1 MSTAACC
8 DGGGDASGGTM
19 SCDATAVDAQSLVH
33 AAYEAVA
40 QKSASC
46 CVTSVSNRASIG
58 YDDADRAYVGDAD
71 LGVGCGT
78 PVKFARLMRGEC
90 VVDLGC
96 GAGVDVF
103 LASRAVGTDGGR
115 VVGVDMTN
123 DMLKQARL
131 KAKELNLR
139 VPEDVDFKLGTLDAL
154 PVDNA
159 IMDVVLSNCVI
170 NLCDDKRAAFEEAYR
185 VLKPNG
191 RIAIA
196 DVVNRGKALP
206 KCMQTAEALVC

>member
-1 MSTAACC
+1 
-8 DGGGDASGGTM
+8 
-19 SCDATAVDAQSLVH
+19 VH

-46 CVTSVSNRASIG
+46 CVTTVSDRASIG
-58 YDDADRAYVGDAD
+58 YDEADRAYVGDAD

-78 PVKFARLMRGEC
+78 PVTFARLVRGER

-103 LASRAVGTDGGR
+103 LAHKAVGTEGR

-123 DMLKQARL
+123 EMLAKARL
-131 KAKELNLR
+131 KAKELKLR
-139 VPEDVDFKLGTLDAL
+139 VPEEVDFKLGTLDAL
-154 PVDNA
+154 PVESA
-159 IMDVVLSNCVI
+159 SMDVVLSNCVI
-170 NLCDDKRAAFEEAYR
+170 NLCEDKRAAFEEAYR